1 MNLILECRSNGL
13 DFNGDVAIALIFVWG
28 IEFDLFLVMG
38 SKLTC
43 FCAGGRN

>member
-1 MNLILECRSNGL
+1 MNLFS
-13 DFNGDVAIALIFVWG
+13 VWRV
-28 IEFDLFLVMG
+28 EFDFVLVLG